1 MKVLNVTGHWFL
13 LLIRCQR
20 PGFISS
26 VYSVLVLFSCNDC
39 SSETFHLVNHLLQ
52 SDFHLMLLLFNSCSF
67 VCSFVWLAFRCRY
80 CSELPCACVWMIIL
94 VCIIKLC
101 YTHVM
106 TYLHSQASRSL
117 NSIWYGMVWS
127 LKMSTAY
134 MITGEFVSFAKQDT
148 ERYIT
153 GSKLKYHIMLL

>member
-1 MKVLNVTGHWFL
+1 MKVLNATGHWFL

-52 SDFHLMLLLFNSCSF
+52 SDVHLMLLLFNSCSF

-101 YTHVM
+101 NTHVM
-106 TYLHSQASRSL
+106 TSSFTGIPVSQQHLIWNGMELEDEYCLHDYRWVCQL
-117 NSIWYGMVWS
+117 C
-127 LKMSTAY
+127 K
-134 MITGEFVSFAKQDT
+134 TGYRTLYYRK
-148 ERYIT
+148 
-153 GSKLKYHIMLL
+153 